1 MVNSFAFDVNIAIG
15 IGIGFGWKPGSDP
28 TVSII
33 C

>member
-1 MVNSFAFDVNIAIG
+1 MVNSSAFDVNIAIL

-33 C
+33 R

>member
-1 MVNSFAFDVNIAIG
+1 MVNSFAFDVNIGIG

-33 C
+33 R